1 MREATYT
8 LKKGSEFPERFA
20 GIEARYNLPETLDE
34 IRALVD
40 PQVQDVDAV
49 IVAGFNG
56 QGYNL
61 SVQKW
66 IKDFLQTD
74 AVKDLDPAAGVA
86 AAVEHATSRKLGAP
100 RVASGTKK
108 ERVEKAEARATAAVS
123 LAADMY
129 ARLPKNLRRQMRD
142 QILAGGILTE
152 ADLDRID
159 SQEQ

>member
-8 LKKGSEFPERFA
+8 LKKGTEFPERFA
-20 GIEARYNLPETLDE
+20 GLEARYTLPETLDE

-40 PQVQDVDAV
+40 PSVEDVDAV

-66 IKDFLQTD
+66 IKDALASD
-74 AVKDLDPAAGVA
+74 AVKDMEPEAAVA
-86 AAVEHATSRKLGAP
+86 AAVEAATQRKLGAP
-100 RVASGTKK
+100 TVRSGTKK

-123 LAADMY
+123 LAAEMY
-129 ARLPKNLRRQMRD
+129 RRLPKNLRKQMRD
-142 QILAGGILTE
+142 QIVAQGVLTE
-152 ADLDRID
+152 AQLDEID
-159 SQEQ
+159 NEA